1 MAKGITFVVYVL
13 PVALSLIF
21 GTIVISGI
29 LQEPDRELNFAQMG
43 SFGNISLDKP
53 LKIIGLQKQYSTS
66 DPVQIQVIIEDISF
80 SCGDLYISIYTLGN
94 SNVITQSGYFEQCF
108 DSENPFLPNN
118 ARFSEIVDNPGRYE
132 IVVEFLDKDQ
142 ENSITT
148 SEEFNVK

>member
-1 MAKGITFVVYVL
+1 MARGITFVVYVL

-21 GTIVISGI
+21 GTIVISDI
-29 LQEPDRELNFAQMG
+29 LQEPDRELNFSQMG
-43 SFGNISLDKP
+43 SFGDISLDKP

-66 DPVQIQVIIEDISF
+66 DPVQIQVVIEDISF
-80 SCGDLYISIYTLGN
+80 SCGDLYISIYTLGK

-118 ARFSEIVDNPGRYE
+118 ARFSEIVEDPGRYE

-142 ENSITT
+142 ENSITS